1 MPWFNNTLKRMCK
14 KKQRLFNK
22 AKKTKRAQ
30 HWEQYKSFKRDT
42 LKAIRKRRWSY
53 INDVLLLGLD
63 KGDTKPFWRY
73 VRAQRQDNAGVAPL
87 LDNGVLHTDS
97 LSKACILNKQ
107 FISVFTREDA
117 GDIPRLQGLRYPNIA
132 DLHISTEGVEKLLC
146 NLNVSKASGPDQ
158 IPCRLLKGLAGEI
171 SPILTEIFKQSMR
184 DGVIPSIWKNANVT
198 PVFKKGG

>member
-1 MPWFNNTLKRMCK
+1 MCK

-22 AKKTKRAQ
+22 AKRTKRAQ
-30 HWEQYKSFKRDT
+30 HWEQYKSFKKDT

-53 INDVLLLGLD
+53 INDVLQLGLD

-107 FISVFTREDA
+107 FISVFTHEDD
-117 GDIPRLQGLRYPNIA
+117 GDIPRLQGLRYPNVA

-171 SPILTEIFKQSMR
+171 FPILKEILNNLCVMGLSTQSGIMR
-184 DGVIPSIWKNANVT
+184 M
-198 PVFKKGG
+198 

>member
-30 HWEQYKSFKRDT
+30 HWEQYKSFKKDS

-53 INDVLLLGLD
+53 INDVLQLGLD
-63 KGDTKPFWRY
+63 KGDTKPFRRY

-184 DGVIPSIWKNANVT
+184 DGLSPQSGKMRM
-198 PVFKKGG
+198 